1 VTVREVVASRRFGQ
15 IIESLSADA
24 DIVLI
29 DAAAVLAVG
38 DTAATAPRADA
49 IVYVVSPERLRRP
62 MLESVREKLTQLPC
76 RKLGLIAMT
85 AGGDHRACDYYSHHG
100 AAAA

>member
-1 VTVREVVASRRFGQ
+1 
-15 IIESLSADA
+15 LSADA

-29 DAAAVLAVG
+29 DAPAMLAVG
-38 DTAATAPRADA
+38 DTAAMAPRVDA

-62 MLESVREKLTQLPC
+62 MLESVREQLAQLPC

-85 AGGDHRACDYYSHHG
+85 ASGDHHAYGYYAHHG
-100 AAAA
+100 AAQT